1 MVIHELLLK
10 VVVLGALLVPHHNHI
25 AEADDLMTKPGCQSS
40 CGHLVIPYPFG
51 SSDSS
56 SNCHFDHPSFIV
68 YCDNS
73 TEPPVPYMGRRSSN
87 LQIRDIS
94 IEGHEMQ
101 LTVWIGQECYN
112 TSGYDRSSSNYPW
125 IILSEFPL
133 SSTKNKFTTIGCNTL
148 AAFETAV
155 GSSLS
160 GRFGRQQWVVYRYR
174 LLYGFVAEIGS
185 YNFSTGDLKQL
196 NFKDPPL
203 VLDWAIGNQ
212 TCQEAKKNST
222 SYMCTNAENGSSVR
236 ESAIILRGV
245 IHVHAQRV
253 IMVMARR
260 AVEMDEDGLLIHH
273 I

>member
-1 MVIHELLLK
+1 MPKFV
-10 VVVLGALLVPHHNHI
+10 
-25 AEADDLMTKPGCQSS
+25 
-40 CGHLVIPYPFG
+40 GHLVIPYPFG

-56 SNCHFDHPSFIV
+56 SDCHFDHPSFIV

-73 TEPPVPYMGRRSSN
+73 TEPPVPYMGRRSSY

-94 IEGHEMQ
+94 IEGHEMR
-101 LTVWIGQECYN
+101 LTVWIGQECCN
-112 TSGYDRSSSNYPW
+112 TSGYDRSSSDYPW

-133 SSTKNKFTTIGCNTL
+133 SSTKNKFTAIGCNTL
-148 AAFETAV
+148 AAFRDRRGKT
-155 GSSLS
+155 LS
-160 GRFGRQQWVVYRYR
+160 GVCFLCSSVLDVSNGSCTGIGCCETSIPRNTFNYKILFWSFSNHSKVLGFNPCS
-174 LLYGFVAEIGS
+174 YGFVAEIGS

-222 SYMCTNAENGSSVR
+222 SYMCTNAENGSRYKCSCS
-236 ESAIILRGV
+236 EGYRGNPYLKNGC
-245 IHVHAQRV
+245 H
-253 IMVMARR
+253 
-260 AVEMDEDGLLIHH
+260 GTLITLTFSNLSFVL